1 MQTQTTLSAKPPTAK
16 TPAALRVRR
25 GGPRRQA
32 LVAYAFILPYLLAF
46 LLFQLVPFL
55 TGIVLSFSR
64 WELLEGTQEFVGLEN
79 FVEIVADD
87 LFWQS
92 FFVSVYF
99 AVLTMAGNAVVALAA
114 ALALKTI
121 LHGQTFF
128 RIVLYLPVILSISV
142 VGIVWG
148 RVISND
154 GLLNFYITQLG
165 LPAISFLGDARLVI
179 PSLSLVTVWWGFGFP
194 MLIFL
199 AALYAVPESLYEAA
213 KLDGAGSLQLF
224 RFITLPLLRYALLLV
239 LVTQFISHMQV
250 FGQPYILTKGGPG
263 YASYPLIMYIYQ
275 TAWRYY
281 HMGYAAAMAAVMGVF
296 MLFVVLLQTRMILA
310 AAGGRDDGCTPKISP
325 VCAW

>member
-1 MQTQTTLSAKPPTAK
+1 MQTQWTMPARPAPQVRTKP
-16 TPAALRVRR
+16 RVNW
-25 GGPRRQA
+25 RQA
-32 LVAYAFILPYLLAF
+32 LTAYAFVLPYLLAF

-55 TGIVLSFSR
+55 TGIGLSFSR
-64 WELLEGTQEFVGLEN
+64 WELLEGTREFVGLDN
-79 FVEIVADD
+79 FVEIFADS

-92 FFVSVYF
+92 FFVSFYF
-99 AVLTMAGNAVVALAA
+99 AVLTMFGNAIVALIA
-114 ALALKTI
+114 ALALKTV

-128 RIVLYLPVILSISV
+128 RVVLYLPVILSISV

-148 RVISND
+148 RVIGND
-154 GLLNFYITQLG
+154 GLLNFYITALG
-165 LPAISFLGDARLVI
+165 LPAISFLGDARLVV

-213 KLDGAGSLQLF
+213 KLDGAGSWQLF

-281 HMGYAAAMAAVMGVF
+281 HMGYAAAMAALMGVF
-296 MLFVVLLQTRMILA
+296 MLVVVLIQTRVL
-310 AAGGRDDGCTPKISP
+310 GQR
-325 VCAW
+325 VEF